1 MVTWSVTHAQPVRT
15 ATHDAPTQRAVTHRL
30 AGSHLLPPTSGGVPR
45 AVLHIGIQI
54 HSRPLSCPRSGCLS
68 VVRPLGALP
77 SLNSLPSRWIPEHI
91 HIVTHA
97 LAHTHTH
104 TRTLAARRIAE
115 SLYPHRPSITHT
127 HGHLWSSLVIGGVHA
142 TSSASLARD
151 EEEVARLAGH
161 RKHAE
166 GAGDVGAGLARA
178 HKQLGRA

>member
-54 HSRPLSCPRSGCLS
+54 HSRPLSCRGRAVCPSAAPWVPCPLSTAFPLAGYPRTSTS
-68 VVRPLGALP
+68 
-77 SLNSLPSRWIPEHI
+77 S
-91 HIVTHA
+91 
-97 LAHTHTH
+97 HTRSHTRTH

-127 HGHLWSSLVIGGVHA
+127 HGHLWSSLVIGGAHA